1 MQRSVVVLAAL
12 TLAVLACNL
21 TPGIPATPTLIP
33 TVFAPTATES
43 ETPVPPTSTLVPQA
57 TVRIIELPTS
67 TRVRLQP
74 NPGIPNSSGPSNA
87 GATPVSLDGGV
98 FVGTSVSIGGS
109 VLELPGASG
118 PIPFGFDINKA
129 GHKAVISSTGAMS
142 IDGAPYDAHGKQ
154 VGKRVTQV
162 RWSPDGRWLAYVV
175 ETPNAESGTLGWGA
189 TLDDGLWLY
198 DSANPGAEPQFIYRH
213 HYGGSQD
220 TDVRIVVDVNWA
232 WDNDAMMLT
241 VKQPRGIGMIL
252 VGKGV
257 HANDHNPGLFD
268 LLLYTGG
275 TWLPDSTQGMV
286 TTTTADNRATVMGIL
301 HRDVGQFTPIADG
314 GALGLYIQTP
324 TQLPDGRYAFLA
336 KPAPP
341 GTPQNS
347 GLMLYVM
354 SPGGQP
360 AVVSQPLPGTLLS
373 ASWSPS
379 RMALLATVAVGNQV
393 QTKVITLDGTIS
405 DYTDQTRGSASAHW
419 SK

>member
-1 MQRSVVVLAAL
+1 
-12 TLAVLACNL
+12 
-21 TPGIPATPTLIP
+21 
-33 TVFAPTATES
+33 
-43 ETPVPPTSTLVPQA
+43 
-57 TVRIIELPTS
+57 
-67 TRVRLQP
+67 
-74 NPGIPNSSGPSNA
+74 
-87 GATPVSLDGGV
+87 
-98 FVGTSVSIGGS
+98 
-109 VLELPGASG
+109 
-118 PIPFGFDINKA
+118 
-129 GHKAVISSTGAMS
+129 
-142 IDGAPYDAHGKQ
+142 
-154 VGKRVTQV
+154 
-162 RWSPDGRWLAYVV
+162 
-175 ETPNAESGTLGWGA
+175 
-189 TLDDGLWLY
+189 
-198 DSANPGAEPQFIYRH
+198 
-213 HYGGSQD
+213 
-220 TDVRIVVDVNWA
+220 
-232 WDNDAMMLT
+232 MMLT

-286 TTTTADNRATVMGIL
+286 TTTIADNRATVMGIL

-341 GTPQNS
+341 GATQNL

-373 ASWSPS
+373 ANWSPS